1 MMSHAVTAQPH
12 GLTHQIERARSALD
26 AVPLS
31 LVQLLARLGV
41 AAVFFKSGMTK
52 IASWEFTLM
61 LFRDEYKVP
70 LLPPE
75 LAAPLATATELSMPV
90 LLALGLFAR
99 LASLPLLGMVLVI
112 QLFVYPQSWAE
123 HLTWTALLF
132 LILLRGPGSISLDR
146 LIAPALFP
154 RREG

>member
-1 MMSHAVTAQPH
+1 MMSQATSAQPH
-12 GLTHQIERARSALD
+12 GLLHRVEQARAALE
-26 AVPLS
+26 ATPLS
-31 LVQLLARLGV
+31 IVQLLARLGV

-61 LFRDEYKVP
+61 LFRDEYPVP

-75 LAAPLATATELSMPV
+75 IAAPLATATELSMPV
-90 LLALGLFAR
+90 LLVLGLFTR
-99 LASLPLLGMVLVI
+99 LATLPLLGMVLVI

-123 HLTWTALLF
+123 HLTWAALLL
-132 LILLRGPGSISLDR
+132 LILTRGPGAIALDR
-146 LIAPALFP
+146 FIAFALFS

>member
-1 MMSHAVTAQPH
+1 MMSQTVDARSH
-12 GLTHQIERARSALD
+12 GLAHRIERIRDALE
-26 AVPLS
+26 ATPLS
-31 LVQLLARLGV
+31 IVQLLARIGV

-61 LFRDEYKVP
+61 LFREEYRVP

-99 LASLPLLGMVLVI
+99 LATLPLLGMVVVI

-123 HLTWTALLF
+123 HLTWTALLL
-132 LILLRGPGSISLDR
+132 LILTRGPGSISLDR
-146 LIAPALFP
+146 LISPFLFS
-154 RREG
+154 RKEG